1 MKIKSLLLLLAIGFT
16 APSFSKDYFRFK
28 SGELLITDK
37 KMSRSYVLS
46 LIQAQKFSKEI
57 SRNRYILVDSMNLKF
72 DVYFE
77 FNRGG
82 FLTKI
87 TSRQK

>member
-1 MKIKSLLLLLAIGFT
+1 MKIKAVLLLLAIGFT
-16 APSFSKDYFRFK
+16 AP
-28 SGELLITDK
+28 K

-57 SRNRYILVDSMNLKF
+57 SRNRYILVNSMNLKF

-77 FNRGG
+77 FSRRG

-87 TSRQK
+87 ISDYHRTSASLRRC